1 MHDFKFNRKREETLE
16 VGDANAISFLGPEG
30 PRVLSTPN
38 MILGMEQA
46 CRNLI
51 LEMLAPGHDSVGTH
65 VNVAHKAAAPL
76 GSTVVFSAELIEVN
90 DRRAEFRVAATLN
103 GKIVQF
109 DRQMNTDWYRDT
121 TFDYLVY
128 DSARPWHGVNATSAI
143 ATFGAPTQVYSV
155 GSYRVMTWQSGIR
168 VTGSLPPSGSPL
180 TISMSTP
187 SAPSRRLVQ
196 P

>member
-103 GKIVQF
+103 GKIVGDGFHQ
-109 DRQMNTDWYRDT
+109 R
-121 TFDYLVY
+121 
-128 DSARPWHGVNATSAI
+128 AI
-143 ATFGAPTQVYSV
+143 IDV
-155 GSYRVMTWQSGIR
+155 
-168 VTGSLPPSGSPL
+168 
-180 TISMSTP
+180 
-187 SAPSRRLVQ
+187 RRFASKVASDN
-196 P
+196 PEA